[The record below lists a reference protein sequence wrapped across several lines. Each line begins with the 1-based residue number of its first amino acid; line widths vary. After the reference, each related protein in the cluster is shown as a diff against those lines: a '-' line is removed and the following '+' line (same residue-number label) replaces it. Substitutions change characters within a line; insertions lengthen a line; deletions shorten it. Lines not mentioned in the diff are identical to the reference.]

1 MDVGR
6 GAGLVTSPANRDGP
20 GGESSPP
27 GRFLVLEGVEG
38 VGKTTQVALLERWL
52 GELGIPRVVA
62 REPGGTGV
70 GEAIRN
76 VLLHRD
82 ELTIPPESELFLLLA
97 ARAAFVREIVR
108 PALARGEWV
117 IADRFEFSTFAY
129 QGVGRGL
136 DLDAVRGAN
145 RFATGGLQPD
155 LVVVLDLP
163 ASQGM
168 ARQGAAPGR
177 SADRIEREGVAFLE
191 RVREGYRAL
200 ALGEPGVELVDAGGE
215 PGEVHRG
222 IVECIQARFPETL
235 DSRSG

>member
-1 MDVGR
+1 MR
-6 GAGLVTSPANRDGP
+6 AGAGSVTHPTTGDSP
-20 GGESSPP
+20 GGEPSPP

-38 VGKTTQVALLERWL
+38 VGKTTQVALLDRWL
-52 GELGIPRVVA
+52 GERGIPRVMA

-97 ARAAFVREIVR
+97 ARAAFVQEIVQ
-108 PALARGEWV
+108 PALDRGEWV
-117 IADRFEFSTFAY
+117 IADRFEYSTFAY

-136 DLDAVRGAN
+136 DLEGVRGAN

-163 ASQGM
+163 AAQGA
-168 ARQGAAPGR
+168 ARQGASPGR

-191 RVREGYRAL
+191 RVREGYRTLAL
-200 ALGEPGVELVDAGGE
+200 ADPGAELVDGGGE
-215 PGEVHRG
+215 PGEVHRV
-222 IVECIQARFPETL
+222 IIERIQARFPETL
-235 DSRSG
+235 NGRSG

>member
-1 MDVGR
+1 MR
-6 GAGLVTSPANRDGP
+6 GGGPVTGPALRNGP
-20 GGESSPP
+20 GGTTLP

-38 VGKTTQVALLERWL
+38 VGKSTQVALLDRWL
-52 GELGIPRVVA
+52 GERGLPRVVA

-70 GEAIRN
+70 GEAIRS

-97 ARAAFVREIVR
+97 ARAAFVQEIVR

-117 IADRFEFSTFAY
+117 VADRFEFSTFAY

-136 DLDAVRGAN
+136 DLEAVRGAN

-163 ASQGM
+163 ASVGA
-168 ARQGAAPGR
+168 ARQGASPGR
-177 SADRIEREGVAFLE
+177 NADRIEREGVAFLE
-191 RVREGYRAL
+191 RVREGYRTLAL
-200 ALGEPGVELVDAGGE
+200 ADPGAELVDGGGE
-215 PGEVHRG
+215 PEEVHRR
-222 IVECIQARFPETL
+222 ILERIQGRFPETL
-235 DSRSG
+235 DVGSG